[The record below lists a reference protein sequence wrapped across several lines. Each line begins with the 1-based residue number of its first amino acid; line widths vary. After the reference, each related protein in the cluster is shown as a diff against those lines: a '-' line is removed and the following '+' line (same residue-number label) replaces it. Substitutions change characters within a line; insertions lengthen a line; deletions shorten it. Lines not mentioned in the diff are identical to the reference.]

1 MSEFLAMGGNGPYV
15 WAAWGI
21 TLVVVIWN
29 IWSARLRLRR
39 CLLAARREVQ
49 EPDTPRRPRVTQL

>member
-21 TLVVVIWN
+21 TLAVVIWN
-29 IWSARLRLRR
+29 IWSARARLKRSR
-39 CLLAARREVQ
+39 LSIGREPVAT
-49 EPDTPRRPRVTQL
+49 DAPRRPRVTQL